1 MVKIYPAMPEQSLKE
16 KTAKGLFWGAIN
28 NGAQQLLVLM
38 FGIILGR
45 ILGPEEYGMVG
56 MLTIFTLIGN
66 SLQESGFR
74 AALVNVKH
82 IRHEDYNA
90 VFWCSLGIGITAY
103 LVLFFCAPLIARF
116 YHEPVLTP
124 LARYC
129 FLAIPIAGLG
139 TAQGAYLFRNLKVR
153 QQALSGIIAH
163 IVSGCLGITLAFNGF
178 SYWGIATQSLTYLV
192 VVTLCSW
199 YFSPWRPTFRIDFRP
214 LKPLFAFSSKLLI
227 TNIANQLNNNL
238 LSVILGKYFNPQAVG
253 NYNQANKWNATG
265 HQFITG
271 MMGSVAQPVLA
282 SISDDRERSLRIFR
296 KILRFCAFIAFPA
309 MFGLSIVTHELILIT
324 VGEKWL
330 GSIPLMQLLCISG
343 AFIPINTL
351 FSNLIISQGKS
362 NIYMWN
368 IISQVLLQ
376 LVTVLV
382 LIQFG
387 SDIRAMVIVNVCIN
401 IGWLFVWQRFA
412 RRFILLTL
420 RMLVSDLF
428 PFLLSALVACAAG
441 WSASLAMGGP
451 LLVTFLTKIIV
462 AALCYFLVMKLTH
475 ARIMEECTD
484 YLFKK
489 KRL

>member
-1 MVKIYPAMPEQSLKE
+1 MPEPSLKE

-28 NGAQQLLVLM
+28 NGAQQVLVLL
-38 FGIILGR
+38 FGIILAR
-45 ILGPEEYGMVG
+45 ILSPDEYGMVG

-74 AALVNVKH
+74 AALVNVRN

-90 VFWCSLGIGITAY
+90 VFWCSLLIGTCAY
-103 LVLFFCAPLIARF
+103 LLLFCCAPLIARF
-116 YHEPVLTP
+116 YQEPELTP

-129 FLAIPIAGLG
+129 FLAIPIASLG

-163 IVSGCLGITLAFNGF
+163 VVSGCLGITLAFCGF
-178 SYWGIATQSLTYLV
+178 SYWGIATQSLTYLIT
-192 VVTLCSW
+192 VTLCTW

-253 NYNQANKWNATG
+253 NYNQANKWNGTG

-282 SISDDRERSLRIFR
+282 SINDDRERSLRVFR
-296 KILRFCAFIAFPA
+296 KILRFCAFLAFPA

-324 VGEKWL
+324 VGGKWT
-330 GSIPLMQLLCISG
+330 GSIPLMQLLCIGG
-343 AFIPINTL
+343 AFIPLNTL

-368 IISQVLLQ
+368 IIAQVVLQ
-376 LVTVLV
+376 LATVLTIV
-382 LIQFG
+382 RFG
-387 SDIRAMVIVNVCIN
+387 GSIHTMVITGVCIN
-401 IGWLFVWQRFA
+401 ILWLFVWQRFA
-412 RRFILLTL
+412 RCFIRLSL
-420 RMLVSDLF
+420 RMLLLDIA
-428 PFLLSALVACAAG
+428 PFLLTALIACASG
-441 WSASLAMGGP
+441 WVVSEWTGGP
-451 LLVTFLTKIIV
+451 LLITFLTKIIT
-462 AALCYFLVMKLTH
+462 AAACYFLIMKLAH
-475 ARIMEECTD
+475 AEILQECIN
-484 YLFKK
+484 YFFKK
-489 KRL
+489 KRP